1 MRAVYMQE
9 PHNVSM
15 IEMANPQPGAGDV
28 LIRIHRVGLCGTDL
42 QSYRGVAALTNF
54 PLVPGHELGGEVV
67 SCGQNVP
74 KELFPT
80 GSRVTVKPYF
90 NCGHSNVPDAYARI
104 YWNDNSLLLSSIS
117 VNIVA
122 REVCESMYV
131 AGVIV

>member
-42 QSYRGVAALTNF
+42 QSYRGVDALTNF

-74 KELFPT
+74 KELY
-80 GSRVTVKPYF
+80 RKPCYGQALF
-90 NCGHSNVPDAYARI
+90 QLR
-104 YWNDNSLLLSSIS
+104 SLLSLP
-117 VNIVA
+117 NPPHQLLRKQPNHGCTDA
-122 REVCESMYV
+122 RRRAV
-131 AGVIV
+131 

>member
-42 QSYRGVAALTNF
+42 QSYRGVDALTNF

-80 GSRVTVKPYF
+80 GSL
-90 NCGHSNVPDAYARI
+90 
-104 YWNDNSLLLSSIS
+104 SLIHIS
-117 VNIVA
+117 EPT
-122 REVCESMYV
+122 RP
-131 AGVIV
+131 